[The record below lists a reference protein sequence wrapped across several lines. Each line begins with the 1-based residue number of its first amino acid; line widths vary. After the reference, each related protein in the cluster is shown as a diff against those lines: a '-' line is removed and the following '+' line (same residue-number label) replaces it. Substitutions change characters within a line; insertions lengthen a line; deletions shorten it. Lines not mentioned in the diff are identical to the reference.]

1 MCIRDRISTLAKD
14 KDNGTTVG
22 DGLGRSINEFKG
34 VEFVVVN
41 ADDVNLTGV
50 NMENFGIGAKDST
63 ICAAIHKG
71 TVGAPCMCAN
81 GVGDDGGV
89 IRG

>member
-1 MCIRDRISTLAKD
+1 MVSTLSKD

-22 DGLGRSINEFKG
+22 DGLGRSVNKLKS
-34 VEFVVVN
+34 VKFVVVD
-41 ADDVNLTGV
+41 AGDVNLTGV
-50 NMENFGIGAKDST
+50 DMENFDVATKNATIGAT
-63 ICAAIHKG
+63 IHEG
-71 TVGAPCMCAN
+71 TSGASCMCAN